1 MPAPMPGQQQN
12 APRGRRRQRMMVPRY
27 SAGQAGN
34 RPVPPPSQQA
44 LPQHAENETAA
55 NAVSASP
62 PLSPPPKPPERTAN
76 PPERKLT
83 DLLGSATDLPAR
95 IARLDGETLL
105 LLGILWMLWQEKAD
119 RRLLLALA
127 YILL

>member
-1 MPAPMPGQQQN
+1 
-12 APRGRRRQRMMVPRY
+12 
-27 SAGQAGN
+27 
-34 RPVPPPSQQA
+34 

-62 PLSPPPKPPERTAN
+62 PLPPPPKPPERTAN

>member
-1 MPAPMPGQQQN
+1 MPAPTPGEMQYER
-12 APRGRRRQRMMVPRY
+12 RGGYRRRMMVPRY
-27 SAGQAGN
+27 SAAQTEDPPAAFAPPQPAAE
-34 RPVPPPSQQA
+34 PVLPDAQSLPPPHTQS
-44 LPQHAENETAA
+44 E
-55 NAVSASP
+55 
-62 PLSPPPKPPERTAN
+62 KPPEQKLT
-76 PPERKLT
+76 ERKLRE
-83 DLLGSATDLPAR
+83 LFASATDLPAR